1 MVNRS
6 EWAAPTSISP
16 KKDTTVR
23 LIPDFRELNEGSRGN
38 LILSQNTMVNKQ
50 RKNQACWKE
59 SSSNATHLLHP
70 RIETTEKIPRDGQ
83 LLQLQVD
90 RRKQVLTPL
99 TQATSERKSHMWTME
114 RILSNEVL
122 LTYPDFIQPFDIH
135 TNACNHAAWFHY
147 ITNGRPIA
155 SYTCKHKSST
165 NSIHHNTHREREISL
180 PLWKHQ
186 RISETSSLVNR
197 WPFILT
203 RRTCITT
210 TSTSIV

>member
-23 LIPDFRELNEGSRGN
+23 LIPDFRELNKGSRGN

-90 RRKQVLTPL
+90 RREQVLTPL

-114 RILSNEVL
+114 RISQQWSIVDISRFHSTIWHTHQCL
-122 LTYPDFIQPFDIH
+122 QP
-135 TNACNHAAWFHY
+135 C
-147 ITNGRPIA
+147 
-155 SYTCKHKSST
+155 
-165 NSIHHNTHREREISL
+165 
-180 PLWKHQ
+180 
-186 RISETSSLVNR
+186 SLVPLYYK
-197 WPFILT
+197 WQTYCLLHL
-203 RRTCITT
+203 
-210 TSTSIV
+210 